1 MYGFTCSCPVFPASL
16 TEEALFSLLYIL
28 ASFVIDQLTVSV
40 WVYFWALYSV
50 SLIYMSLFV
59 PVPHVLIPVA
69 VQYYLKSGRVMP
81 LALLFFLRIGNSEF
95 FVISYKF

>member
-1 MYGFTCSCPVFPASL
+1 MVLAPVIVE
-16 TEEALFSLLYIL
+16 TVFSPLLIL
-28 ASFVIDQLTVSV
+28 AYSAIGYLTVSV